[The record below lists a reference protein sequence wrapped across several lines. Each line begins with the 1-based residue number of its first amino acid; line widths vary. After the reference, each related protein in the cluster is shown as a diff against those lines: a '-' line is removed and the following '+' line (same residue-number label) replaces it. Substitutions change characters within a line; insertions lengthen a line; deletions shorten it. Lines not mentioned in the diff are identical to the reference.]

1 MKKVF
6 AAGAYGSR
14 PVHFIAGLWEI
25 GGQKLGR
32 TLAACALVALFAGLC
47 FGQDY
52 RARVQGTVTDATQA
66 SIAGATVTLKNV
78 ATGVTTVQ
86 QSNEYGHYL
95 FDLVEPGTYRLTV
108 GAPGFNTFLNENVVL
123 LTRTDLTVDA
133 ALKAGDVRDTVTVT
147 SQAVAVQFN
156 TAKVETTVDST
167 LTGSL
172 PQTYRSPF
180 LMVQLD
186 PSVIPSTSNGDWNP
200 FNSWGPGSQSIG
212 GGADYSNDLQI
223 DGSPTGVGFKNSY
236 QPTMDSVEELNV
248 QQNVVDAEFGH
259 SAGSA
264 ITMITKSGT
273 NQFHGLAFYQGQYP
287 WANALEDRVYR
298 TVNLDRKNMFGGT
311 FGNPILKNKLFNFA
325 AYEQWKYKQPTTL
338 LDTLPTALEAQG
350 NFSQSLNN
358 SGGLRTIYDPTTTL
372 TDSAGN
378 VTRTPF
384 PGNIIPSSQINSIAA
399 AYTSKLWTPNGP
411 GVGPYH
417 TNNDAL
423 AIAVNY
429 PYWNFSDRVD
439 YNVSDKLRVYA
450 RTSLLRTASTTSNPT
465 GSPLFQNDRGST
477 RNATQIVGNVTYLI
491 SPTTV
496 LNIRGDYHSL
506 VDASNFVVPS
516 GETTFA
522 SVWPNENFYQQMYAS
537 PLLPKLIPRMSIFNS
552 TGASLDQEYGPS
564 GGFWLQ
570 KFNEDTVAAQI
581 SQQRGKHYLKAGFEI
596 RKSGE
601 LTVISNENPGFGFD
615 PALTSSTYVNPY
627 SGPTN
632 LSGDGYAT
640 FLLGALAP
648 TNASTNSWA
657 SGATDIPINVV
668 PTIRDIYYAGFLN
681 DDWKVNRRLTVNLGL
696 RYEYTTPFYDSK
708 DEMTAPMNL
717 TTPLAQFQGAS
728 APQMPALLKQ
738 YYPGTWTL
746 NGAYQFESS
755 STPIWNGGN
764 GSLSP
769 RVGMAFKVNEKTS
782 IRAAYARYYTPWDA
796 NSTQDMASPNTF
808 GFSQFTGAYNALQGV
823 PVTNLSNPF
832 PSAYPVLPAT
842 GNSLG
847 ANSGLGFSVSYMDP
861 NRPYQHSDRINFSL
875 QREIPGG
882 ILVDATYYMN
892 FTNHICGNDCDTSQN
907 LDMMDPRLSYQYKT
921 ALNQL
926 VANPF
931 YNLPAS
937 TFPGPLRS
945 YAQVSVASL
954 MVPYPQYTGI
964 TEVDGS
970 NGGSMH
976 YQSLQFRVQKR
987 FAKGYSFL
995 VGYNYHREQDQVW
1008 YDSVAQYLN
1017 NWTWVDGGTA
1027 RHRLTI
1033 SGTEQVPL
1041 GKGRQFM
1048 SNAPR
1053 LVDALLGG
1061 WNLTGLLTYQSG
1073 APLKFTGDVVNG
1085 NPASNPTPG
1094 AYFNTS
1100 AVSILPGY
1108 TEETNPWYYPGVDGP
1123 HLFNVDASLVK
1134 DFHITERFKF
1144 SLRMDAFNALN
1155 MKNLNMPN
1163 MSPGTATFGMSTDVL
1178 QNTFGR
1184 LLQIGMRVSF

>member
-1 MKKVF
+1 
-6 AAGAYGSR
+6 
-14 PVHFIAGLWEI
+14 
-25 GGQKLGR
+25 
-32 TLAACALVALFAGLC
+32 
-47 FGQDY
+47 
-52 RARVQGTVTDATQA
+52 
-66 SIAGATVTLKNV
+66 
-78 ATGVTTVQ
+78 
-86 QSNEYGHYL
+86 
-95 FDLVEPGTYRLTV
+95 
-108 GAPGFNTFLNENVVL
+108 
-123 LTRTDLTVDA
+123 
-133 ALKAGDVRDTVTVT
+133 
-147 SQAVAVQFN
+147 
-156 TAKVETTVDST
+156 
-167 LTGSL
+167 
-172 PQTYRSPF
+172 
-180 LMVQLD
+180 
-186 PSVIPSTSNGDWNP
+186 
-200 FNSWGPGSQSIG
+200 
-212 GGADYSNDLQI
+212 
-223 DGSPTGVGFKNSY
+223 
-236 QPTMDSVEELNV
+236 
-248 QQNVVDAEFGH
+248 
-259 SAGSA
+259 
-264 ITMITKSGT
+264 
-273 NQFHGLAFYQGQYP
+273 
-287 WANALEDRVYR
+287 
-298 TVNLDRKNMFGGT
+298 
-311 FGNPILKNKLFNFA
+311 
-325 AYEQWKYKQPTTL
+325 
-338 LDTLPTALEAQG
+338 
-350 NFSQSLNN
+350 
-358 SGGLRTIYDPTTTL
+358 
-372 TDSAGN
+372 
-378 VTRTPF
+378 
-384 PGNIIPSSQINSIAA
+384 
-399 AYTSKLWTPNGP
+399 
-411 GVGPYH
+411 
-417 TNNDAL
+417 
-423 AIAVNY
+423 
-429 PYWNFSDRVD
+429 
-439 YNVSDKLRVYA
+439 
-450 RTSLLRTASTTSNPT
+450 
-465 GSPLFQNDRGST
+465 
-477 RNATQIVGNVTYLI
+477 
-491 SPTTV
+491 
-496 LNIRGDYHSL
+496 
-506 VDASNFVVPS
+506 
-516 GETTFA
+516 
-522 SVWPNENFYQQMYAS
+522 
-537 PLLPKLIPRMSIFNS
+537 
-552 TGASLDQEYGPS
+552 
-564 GGFWLQ
+564 
-570 KFNEDTVAAQI
+570 
-581 SQQRGKHYLKAGFEI
+581 
-596 RKSGE
+596 
-601 LTVISNENPGFGFD
+601 
-615 PALTSSTYVNPY
+615 
-627 SGPTN
+627 
-632 LSGDGYAT
+632 
-640 FLLGALAP
+640 
-648 TNASTNSWA
+648 
-657 SGATDIPINVV
+657 
-668 PTIRDIYYAGFLN
+668 
-681 DDWKVNRRLTVNLGL
+681 
-696 RYEYTTPFYDSK
+696 
-708 DEMTAPMNL
+708 
-717 TTPLAQFQGAS
+717 
-728 APQMPALLKQ
+728 
-738 YYPGTWTL
+738 
-746 NGAYQFESS
+746 
-755 STPIWNGGN
+755 
-764 GSLSP
+764 
-769 RVGMAFKVNEKTS
+769 MAFKVNEKTS

-847 ANSGLGFSVSYMDP
+847 ANSGLGFSVSFMDP
-861 NRPYQHSDRINFSL
+861 NRPLQHSDRINFSL

-882 ILVDATYYMN
+882 ILVDATYFMN
-892 FTNHICGNDCDTSQN
+892 YTNHICGNNCNTSEN

-1041 GKGRQFM
+1041 GRGRQFM